1 VFWVK
6 SAETPENKRVEFFV
20 VQKSAEE
27 YEKKELEQKAR
38 SRQ

>member
-1 VFWVK
+1 MFWVK

-27 YEKKELEQKAR
+27 SEKKELE
-38 SRQ
+38 